1 MHKQVNVQALVLYSR
16 PLGEGDRLLTLYT
29 RDLGKISAVAPG
41 ARKMKSK
48 LAAAVELFSRGQF
61 LLYRGRSMYTVTQA
75 AQEGQHQAIRQEL
88 KLYACGLYLAELVTK
103 AVEENE
109 ANPAIFELLLESWQ
123 HLETG
128 KTKPAL
134 LARFF
139 ELKLLDLL
147 GYRPHLDGCAGCG
160 KCRGAIYWSD
170 KSGGILCADCGPGDA
185 DAFSLSRGTCAL
197 AQYLLKAKP
206 GRLASL
212 RVEVEQHKEL
222 KRLVQS
228 FYQYW
233 TDIGSIKSAAFLE
246 EIT

>member
-1 MHKQVNVQALVLYSR
+1 MTRQVNVQALVLYSR

-29 RDLGKISAVAPG
+29 RELGKISAVAPG

-48 LAAAVELFSRGQF
+48 LAAAVELFTRGHF

-75 AQEGQHQAIRQEL
+75 AQEGQHQAIRQEM

-128 KTKPAL
+128 RTKPVL
-134 LARFF
+134 LTRYF

-147 GYRPHLDGCAGCG
+147 GYRPHLEGCAGCG
-160 KCRGAIYWSD
+160 KRRGAICWSD
-170 KSGGILCADCGPGDA
+170 KAGGILCADCGQGDA
-185 DAFSLSRGTCAL
+185 EAFSLSRGTCAL
-197 AQYLLKAKP
+197 AQYLLKVTP
-206 GRLASL
+206 SQLASI
-212 RVEVEQHKEL
+212 RVEEEQHKEL